1 MGFGKGSSSTQ
12 VQLTPEQKDV
22 LALQRDAL
30 RDVFLPSYTQTVG
43 GAQNVLGT
51 VYGPTT
57 QTAQT
62 AMDVAGQAGAVQQ
75 ALGTGSYLTGTGG
88 VSDVAGYQRGLGEG
102 LTGYGA
108 SNLAGL
114 FDPAYKQE
122 QIYASLQPA
131 REALRE
137 QMGEQRAQFGAAGA
151 LGSAREGLARENLRQ
166 LGQQRLYSAAAQTSA
181 NVEAQRQRAAE
192 SLLGA
197 GQAATGQAGSLYG
210 NLLGAGQQ
218 GLTGAQQ
225 AAASRIGYAGAPQD
239 IYSKYASVVFGV
251 PQASTTPNF
260 AGTQGQTGGSKG
272 FGANFGG
279 R

>member
-12 VQLTPEQKDV
+12 VQLTPEQQDV
-22 LALQRDAL
+22 LRIQRDAL
-30 RDVFLPSYTQTVG
+30 RDVFLPAYTQTVG
-43 GAQNVLGT
+43 GAANVLGT
-51 VYGPTT
+51 AYSPTT
-57 QTAQT
+57 QAAQT
-62 AMDVAGQAGAVQQ
+62 AMDVAGQAGALQQ
-75 ALGTGSYLTGTGG
+75 QVGSGSYLTGTGG

-108 SNLAGL
+108 SSLAGL

-137 QMGEQRAQFGAAGA
+137 QMGEQRAQFGGAGA
-151 LGSAREGLARENLRQ
+151 LGSAREALAKENLAQ

-192 SLLGA
+192 SILGA

-210 NLLGAGQQ
+210 SLLGAGQQ

-260 AGTQGQTGGSKG
+260 AGTQGQTGSSKG
-272 FGANFGG
+272 FGINMRG
-279 R
+279 

>member
-22 LALQRDAL
+22 IALQRDAL

-51 VYGPTT
+51 TYDPTVR
-57 QTAQT
+57 TAQT
-62 AMDVAGQAGAVQQ
+62 AMDVASQAGALQQ
-75 ALGTGSYLTGTGG
+75 ALGSASYLTGTGG
-88 VSDVAGYQRGLGEG
+88 VSDVAGYQERAGQGM
-102 LTGYGA
+102 TGFGA
-108 SNLAGL
+108 SELAAL
-114 FDPAYKQE
+114 FDPAFKQE

-131 REALRE
+131 REAIRE
-137 QMGEQRAQFGAAGA
+137 QMGEQRAAFGAAGA

-166 LGQQRLYSAAAQTSA
+166 LGEQRLYSAAAQTSA

-192 SLLGA
+192 SILGA
-197 GQAATGQAGSLYG
+197 GQAATGQAGSLYAG
-210 NLLGAGQQ
+210 LIGAGNQ

-225 AAASRIGYAGAPQD
+225 AAAARIGYAGAPQD
-239 IYSKYASVVFGV
+239 LYSKYASVVFGV

-260 AGTQGQTGGSKG
+260 AGTQGQTGSSKG
-272 FGANFGG
+272 FGINMKG
-279 R
+279 